1 MGEEK
6 AEAIKTHVKVDLD
19 VKDQED
25 LAKTDA
31 KTQVSSAAVFGQHL
45 LLGSEPLMAACCCY
59 VTWAVWGCLKQPAC
73 AETSLA
79 C

>member
-31 KTQVSSAAVFGQHL
+31 KTQVSSAAMIGQQL
-45 LLGSEPLMAACCCY
+45 LFSQKPLKAACCC
-59 VTWAVWGCLKQPAC
+59 VTWALWGGLQQAAC

>member
-31 KTQVSSAAVFGQHL
+31 KTQVSSAALFGQHL
-45 LLGSEPLMAACCCY
+45 LFGQEPLMAACCC
-59 VTWAVWGCLKQPAC
+59 VTWALWGGLWRAACLQTIA
-73 AETSLA
+73 
-79 C
+79 

>member
-1 MGEEK
+1 VGEEK
-6 AEAIKTHVKVDLD
+6 AEAIKTYVKVDLD

-25 LAKTDA
+25 LAETDA

-45 LLGSEPLMAACCCY
+45 LFAQKTLMAACCY
-59 VTWAVWGCLKQPAC
+59 ESWAVWRGLQQAAC

>member
-25 LAKTDA
+25 VATTDA
-31 KTQVSSAAVFGQHL
+31 KTQVSSAAMFGQHL
-45 LLGSEPLMAACCCY
+45 ASGARAALGSLLLPDLGRVKMLEAS
-59 VTWAVWGCLKQPAC
+59 CL
-73 AETSLA
+73 
-79 C
+79 